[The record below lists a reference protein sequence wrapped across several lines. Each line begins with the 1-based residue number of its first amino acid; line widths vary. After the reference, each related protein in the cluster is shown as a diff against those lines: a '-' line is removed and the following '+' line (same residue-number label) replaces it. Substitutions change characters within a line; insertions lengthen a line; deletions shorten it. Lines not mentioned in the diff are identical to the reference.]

1 MNYTALY
8 RQFRPQDFE
17 ELVGQ
22 DHISTTLLNSIKGN
36 KIAHA
41 YLFSGSRGTG
51 KTSTAKIFAKAVNCL
66 EPHNGEPCNK
76 CQNCIKITEGNSLDV
91 LEIDAAS
98 NRGIDEIRDLREKVK
113 YAPAEG
119 KYKVYIIDEVHMLTT
134 EAFNALLKTL
144 EEPPHHVIFI
154 LATTEPHKLPPTII
168 SRCQRFDFKRI
179 AFTSLLAQLKK
190 VAGDVG
196 IDVDDKALFI
206 IAGKAEGGMRDA
218 LSLLDQSAAY
228 GNGTVTYNTVIEILG
243 AVEEKEIINLL
254 RSILSRDAV
263 GMLEAIERHVMEGKD
278 LKSILHELQECVRN
292 TILIKLSNAKPETM
306 EEETY
311 QNLVVLSELGDA
323 NKFYHL
329 LEVLAETENTM
340 KFAAQARITLEVGL
354 LRTLS
359 ENVQK
364 VPLQQ
369 KQATEVKANI
379 TREVQKVVAEKPRE
393 QYVSEKVEIPTDMT
407 EIWKKLLAD
416 VKKTQIR
423 LHAFLVEG
431 IPVAFSNNIF
441 KIEFENEKE
450 FHFHNSSLPENIK
463 AITLSLQK
471 ILGKQQIKPELV
483 LRTKGKKQENM
494 TEKVQQVFSGYNVEI
509 ID

>member
-196 IDVDDKALFI
+196 IAVDDKALFV

-292 TILIKLSNAKPETM
+292 TILIKLSNTKPETM

-311 QNLVVLSELGDA
+311 HNLRVLSELGDA

-364 VPLQQ
+364 APAQ
-369 KQATEVKANI
+369 KPAIEEKTTI
-379 TREVQKVVAEKPRE
+379 TKEPQVAVSKPKE
-393 QYVSEKVEIPTDMT
+393 PASVEKVEIPSDIT
-407 EIWKKLLAD
+407 EVWKKLLAD

-471 ILGKQQIKPELV
+471 ILGRQQIKPELV